1 MIAIKIMNNI
11 TTAHGLNIN
20 APMNRITKTGS
31 MRYTPNTIILT
42 TPIIPKIIN
51 PIINAYCTP
60 TFDLAREMA
69 KRADDS
75 IKKGEKLGLLHGIPI
90 SIKDE
95 VEMFFFLNYIFESII
110 LKLELD

>member
-1 MIAIKIMNNI
+1 DICYMPAYEMADKVKTQELTSLDVTEILIE
-11 TTAHGLNIN
+11 
-20 APMNRITKTGS
+20 RIEK
-31 MRYTPNTIILT
+31 
-42 TPIIPKIIN
+42 IN
-51 PIINAYCTP
+51 PITNAYCTP